1 MAKELKNIKLN
12 EVSIVDKAANKRKFL
27 FFKARGEGRGNGGA
41 AQADGGAKYC
51 VCPDCGYSK
60 LHSKIGEGKS
70 VPCAKIKCPK
80 CGTLMEGSVTKSK
93 KNINIEIESD
103 GTAGGTKVTING
115 GKVDSLR
122 SFSFDFWQGEDAKSK
137 VSCSYSKLVESEGG
151 FQRTETYYLTKGDH
165 LMDDQIKE
173 LLKMYF
179 GEEDK
184 SFEKRFTVGAG
195 DMEKVLKTIGEYKAD
210 FPEDL
215 DKAIDILAKATI
227 WSLGDKQEENQED
240 LEKAGAKLSKDT
252 ISKLKAIIA
261 AAEALLPKEAGDND
275 STKKSD
281 DNTSDEKEKTIKALS
296 ESIAEITDK
305 LEKKETSEQLSEIS
319 KALEQLTERLKVVEN
334 KPASK
339 KKGLSESDSEKTR
352 KTKSAGDDDFQ
363 WTSLVGNAD
372 DEE

>member
-27 FFKARGEGRGNGGA
+27 FFKARGEGRGNGGT

-51 VCPDCGYSK
+51 VCPDCGFSK

-80 CGTLMEGSVTKSK
+80 CGTLMEGSVTK
-93 KNINIEIESD
+93 
-103 GTAGGTKVTING
+103 
-115 GKVDSLR
+115 L
-122 SFSFDFWQGEDAKSK
+122 
-137 VSCSYSKLVESEGG
+137 
-151 FQRTETYYLTKGDH
+151 KGDH